1 MTDNRRLELVHDLTA
16 NYSDRQGLRVVPIG
30 LAVLAQALPMSW
42 RFLDI
47 DAHLLCLI
55 AGLIG
60 YGLIGRLYA
69 RRFGA
74 VDELPYPGP
83 PVALQAI
90 LVLVLFVI
98 AMSVDIIARPPLF
111 TSGLLIAFWITV
123 VAWPARSVRAQYL
136 AVGILLG
143 LISLLPLAGI
153 SHDTAAL
160 AYGIAFGAALVVAG
174 IADHVLFTRL
184 MSEPA
189 HD

>member
-1 MTDNRRLELVHDLTA
+1 MTDARRLELVHDLTA

-30 LAVLAQALPMSW
+30 LAVLAQAVPMSW
-42 RFLDI
+42 SLFGL
-47 DAHLLCLI
+47 DAHAVCFI
-55 AGLIG
+55 AGVIG

-83 PVALQAI
+83 PVALQAL
-90 LVLVLFVI
+90 LVFLLFAVAMTVDLV
-98 AMSVDIIARPPLF
+98 ARPPLF
-111 TSGLLIAFWITV
+111 ASGLLIAFWISA
-123 VAWPARSVRAQYL
+123 VAWPARLVRAQYL

-143 LISLLPLAGI
+143 VISLLPLAGI
-153 SHDTAAL
+153 PQNTVAL

-184 MSEPA
+184 MSQPA